1 MGFFSSLNGRAT
13 SQQERDLSAME
24 YKDLCR
30 CFTADIWAGLSPAQR
45 KEACQALEDHFA
57 AEQGR
62 PSKLIILT
70 HFDGACYGC
79 WSPGEDVIQLNESL
93 VNSGAFTYKTLTD
106 QPLPDASLQI
116 FDTVA
121 HEGYHAYQSYA
132 VEHPEAHADK
142 AQLREWRE
150 NDAQVSAAEYNYIPF
165 DKDSALYRVQPLE
178 RDAFAYGEEKTH
190 EAFGGLTLTDEA
202 QLGYEAYCQNCD
214 FRSYDGALAEA
225 RRQNP
230 YALEDMRAQMHE
242 NCVRWGLAEEENI
255 GAPTRGEQEAVSAGK
270 TETMP
275 PGAQK
280 IAPAEETAQRSEA
293 AAPAEYLRVQRSHE
307 DGFLDPDESYA
318 VKGLIYGGDG
328 TIHKPSPREQYEQ
341 RIADIDES
349 MKGQYEELKSELQS
363 PGSEWT
369 EQQAEGYFDWLQAQ
383 ESQMKAEARATFE
396 EQTGRTPEQTQGVS
410 MQEAA
415 PGRDETAASGQAQGA
430 SMQEAAPGWDETAAS
445 KPGEAP
451 KQEETVAAQEDT
463 ASPKEEWDI
472 R

>member
-1 MGFFSSLNGRAT
+1 
-13 SQQERDLSAME
+13 
-24 YKDLCR
+24 
-30 CFTADIWAGLSPAQR
+30 
-45 KEACQALEDHFA
+45 
-57 AEQGR
+57 
-62 PSKLIILT
+62 
-70 HFDGACYGC
+70 
-79 WSPGEDVIQLNESL
+79 
-93 VNSGAFTYKTLTD
+93 
-106 QPLPDASLQI
+106 
-116 FDTVA
+116 
-121 HEGYHAYQSYA
+121 
-132 VEHPEAHADK
+132 
-142 AQLREWRE
+142 
-150 NDAQVSAAEYNYIPF
+150 
-165 DKDSALYRVQPLE
+165 
-178 RDAFAYGEEKTH
+178 
-190 EAFGGLTLTDEA
+190 
-202 QLGYEAYCQNCD
+202 
-214 FRSYDGALAEA
+214 
-225 RRQNP
+225 
-230 YALEDMRAQMHE
+230 MHE

-280 IAPAEETAQRSEA
+280 IAPAEDTAQRSEA

-318 VKGLIYGGDG
+318 VKGLVYGGDG

-410 MQEAA
+410 MQETVPVRDETAAPGRAQGVSMQEAA
-415 PGRDETAASGQAQGA
+415 PGRDETAAPGQAQGV
-430 SMQEAAPGWDETAAS
+430 SMQEAAPEWDETAAS

-463 ASPKEEWDI
+463 ASPKEEWEESVSY
-472 R
+472 